1 MKCVE
6 KNKKAKTIG
15 ERIKFLREKN
25 KISLTELA
33 EITGIKKSG
42 ISSYE
47 NDLYDPS
54 AKALISL
61 SNVFN
66 VSVDWLLTGKD
77 YYYDLD
83 IDFWIEYNS
92 LRNNDKKELRS
103 FINYLKYKNEI
114 GDKNE

>member
-1 MKCVE
+1 M
-6 KNKKAKTIG
+6 
-15 ERIKFLREKN
+15 
-25 KISLTELA
+25 
-33 EITGIKKSG
+33 TGIKKSG

-66 VSVDWLLTGKD
+66 VSIDWLLSGKNH
-77 YYYDLD
+77 YYNLD
-83 IDFWIEYNS
+83 TDFWVEYNS
-92 LRNNDKKELRS
+92 LSDNDKKELRL

-114 GDKNE
+114 WR